1 MELYEF
7 ARPAL
12 MSGKAILFV
21 HGFASSGRSGT
32 ARALRTLLP
41 EAEVLAPDLP
51 VDPHEAMALLRG
63 LVAERRPDLILGT
76 SMGGMYAEQLY
87 GIDRILVNPAFQLA
101 DTILKNNGLGR
112 KEFHNSREDGQK
124 DFLVT
129 KGLLEEFREV
139 SSHCFEGVCDEEKK
153 RVFALFGR
161 RDTLVFT
168 HDLTREHYPQCI
180 SYDGEHSLVDS
191 SLLHSV
197 LPVIQWIDDRQRGIQ
212 RPSILIVFDDA
223 LRYRHNGEAV
233 SASLKAV
240 EYLAQRFDLQFVI
253 GGDADGWEAMEDKRK
268 WMEDS
273 IGVPVWNRTVLTTR
287 KDLLL
292 GDYLVDAHPEENGG
306 DSFMG
311 TVIRLGAPD
320 FRDWEETIT
329 FFARICGDTR

>member
-12 MSGKAILFV
+12 MSGKTILFV

-87 GIDRILVNPAFQLA
+87 GFDRILVNPAFQLA

-112 KEFHNSREDGQK
+112 KEFHNPREDGQK

-161 RDTLVFT
+161 RDALVFT

-212 RPSILIVFDDA
+212 RPSVLIVFDDA

-240 EYLAQRFDLQFVI
+240 EYLAQRFDLQFVVS
-253 GGDADGWEAMEDKRK
+253 GEADGWEAMEDKRK

-292 GDYLVDAHPEENGG
+292 GDYLVDAHPDENGG

>member
-12 MSGKAILFV
+12 MSGKTILFV

-87 GIDRILVNPAFQLA
+87 GFDRILVNPAFQLA

-112 KEFHNSREDGQK
+112 KEFHNPREDGQK

-139 SSHCFEGVCDEEKK
+139 SSHCFEGVCEEEKK

-212 RPSILIVFDDA
+212 RPSVLIVFDGA

-240 EYLAQRFDLQFVI
+240 EYLAQRFDLQFVV
-253 GGDADGWEAMEDKRK
+253 GGEADGWEAMEDKRK

>member
-41 EAEVLAPDLP
+41 EAEGLAPDLP

>member
-112 KEFHNSREDGQK
+112 KEFHNSREDGQN
-124 DFLVT
+124 DFLLT

>member
-12 MSGKAILFV
+12 MSGKTILFV

-51 VDPHEAMALLRG
+51 VRPHEALALLRR
-63 LVAERRPDLILGT
+63 LVEEHRPDLILGT
-76 SMGGMYAEQLY
+76 SMGGMYAEQLK
-87 GIDRILVNPAFQLA
+87 GVDRILVNPAFELA

-112 KEFHNSREDGQK
+112 KEFHNPREDGQK

-129 KGLLEEFREV
+129 KGLLEEFRDV
-139 SSHCFEGVCDEEKK
+139 SSHCFEDIDEDEKK

-161 RDTLVFT
+161 RDSLVFT

-180 SYDGEHSLVDS
+180 SYDGEHSLNDS

-197 LPVIQWIDDRQRGIQ
+197 IPVIQWIDDRQRGVE
-212 RPSILIVFDDA
+212 RPTALIAFDDV

-240 EYLAQRFDLQFVI
+240 EYLARHFDLRFVVS
-253 GGDADGWEAMEDKRK
+253 GDADAWDGMEEKRR
-268 WMEDS
+268 WMEEN
-273 IGVPVWNRTVLTTR
+273 IGVPVWDRTVLTTR

-292 GDYLVDAHPEENGG
+292 GDYFVDAHPEENCG

-311 TVIRLGAPD
+311 TVIRLGAPE
-320 FRDWEETIT
+320 FRDWEEMIT

>member
-1 MELYEF
+1 M
-7 ARPAL
+7 
-12 MSGKAILFV
+12 
-21 HGFASSGRSGT
+21 
-32 ARALRTLLP
+32 
-41 EAEVLAPDLP
+41 
-51 VDPHEAMALLRG
+51 
-63 LVAERRPDLILGT
+63 
-76 SMGGMYAEQLY
+76 
-87 GIDRILVNPAFQLA
+87 
-101 DTILKNNGLGR
+101 
-112 KEFHNSREDGQK
+112 
-124 DFLVT
+124 
-129 KGLLEEFREV
+129 
-139 SSHCFEGVCDEEKK
+139 
-153 RVFALFGR
+153 FALFGR

-197 LPVIQWIDDRQRGIQ
+197 LPVIQWIDDRQSGIQ
-212 RPSILIVFDDA
+212 RPSILIAFDDA

-240 EYLAQRFDLQFVI
+240 EYLAQRFDLQFVVS
-253 GGDADGWEAMEDKRK
+253 GDADGWGAMEDKRK

-292 GDYLVDAHPEENGG
+292 GDYLVDAHPDENGG

>member
-12 MSGKAILFV
+12 MSGKTILFV

-51 VDPHEAMALLRG
+51 VRPHEALALLRR
-63 LVAERRPDLILGT
+63 LVEERCPDLILGT
-76 SMGGMYAEQLY
+76 SMGGMYAEQLK
-87 GIDRILVNPAFQLA
+87 GVDRILVNPAFELA

-112 KEFHNSREDGQK
+112 KEFHNPREDGQK

-139 SSHCFEGVCDEEKK
+139 SSHCFEDIDEDEKK

-161 RDTLVFT
+161 RDSLVFT

-180 SYDGEHSLVDS
+180 SYDGEHSLNDS

-197 LPVIQWIDDRQRGIQ
+197 IPVIQWIDDRQRGVE
-212 RPSILIVFDDA
+212 RPTALIAFDDV

-240 EYLAQRFDLQFVI
+240 EYLARHFDLRFVVS
-253 GGDADGWEAMEDKRK
+253 GDADAWDGMEEKRR
-268 WMEDS
+268 WMEEN
-273 IGVPVWNRTVLTTR
+273 IGVPVWDRTVLTTR

-292 GDYLVDAHPEENGG
+292 GDYFVDAHPEENCG

-311 TVIRLGAPD
+311 TVIRLGAPE
-320 FRDWEETIT
+320 FRDWEEMIT

>member
-12 MSGKAILFV
+12 MSGKTILFV

-51 VDPHEAMALLRG
+51 VDLHEAMALLRG

-87 GIDRILVNPAFQLA
+87 GFDRILVNPAFQLA

-112 KEFHNSREDGQK
+112 KEFHNPREDGQK

-212 RPSILIVFDDA
+212 RPSVLIVFDDA